1 MRILVAHNRYKYA
14 GGEDSVMRAEVDMLR
29 SAGND
34 VELFEVDNKSIQG
47 TVAKI
52 VAAASLFHS
61 YNPFRRID
69 ELLRKF
75 QPDVLHIHNWF
86 PLLSPSVISAA
97 GEVGVPVVQTLHNFR
112 MLCANGVLYR
122 NGKICEDCLGK
133 AFPPR
138 ATGPGWYFSSTG
150 RSALVSAAFSYLR
163 FARTWNGVSIFLAL

>member
-34 VELFEVDNKSIQG
+34 VEVYEVDNKSIQG

-61 YNPFRRID
+61 YNSFRKIA

-97 GEVGVPVVQTLHNFR
+97 RGCGGPLLQPFHNFR
-112 MLCANGVLYR
+112 M
-122 NGKICEDCLGK
+122 
-133 AFPPR
+133 P
-138 ATGPGWYFSSTG
+138 
-150 RSALVSAAFSYLR
+150 
-163 FARTWNGVSIFLAL
+163 